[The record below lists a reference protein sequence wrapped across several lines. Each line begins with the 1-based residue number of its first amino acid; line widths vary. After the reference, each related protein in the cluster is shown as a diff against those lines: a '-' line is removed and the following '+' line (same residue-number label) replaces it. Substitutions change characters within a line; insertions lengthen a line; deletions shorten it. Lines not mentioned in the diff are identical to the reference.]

1 MQRSSSRK
9 AVPLP
14 LPADEDLEAEEEER
28 HAAIFG
34 RKGELLEDA
43 HSPQPSF
50 ALSRH
55 VGGSHTPLDGNT
67 EHTLAGRKRL
77 SGQHVATPPELRS
90 HVPTRSKT
98 HNHGR
103 FEEEEFREGVQATQS
118 PSAAEGGAKAGAAP
132 KRGMSRT
139 SSMVPQPGGF
149 HKGVLKP

>member
-1 MQRSSSRK
+1 M
-9 AVPLP
+9 PLP

-34 RKGELLEDA
+34 RKGELLEDV

-55 VGGSHTPLDGNT
+55 VGGSHTPLGGNA

-77 SGQHVATPPELRS
+77 SGQHAPAPPDPPG
-90 HVPTRSKT
+90 HVPSRSKT
-98 HNHGR
+98 HNHGRR

-118 PSAAEGGAKAGAAP
+118 PTAAEGGGAKPAMAP
-132 KRGMSRT
+132 KRGLSRT